1 MSRLPDLSIEE
12 AKLVGYLLDVNH
24 PEGGL
29 KAQFFIGCGFDPADP
44 KVFAYALAEHAIR
57 FWPGRIKA
65 TCFGAKHVLEGDL
78 ATPAR
83 SAVLI
88 RAVWQI
94 RPDGRP
100 WLVTAY
106 YM

>member
-12 AKLVGYLLDVNH
+12 LKLVSYLLDVSH
-24 PEGGL
+24 VEGGP
-29 KAQFFIGCGFDPADP
+29 KARFFIGCGFDPAHP
-44 KVFAYALAEHAIR
+44 KAFADALAEHAIR

-65 TCFGAKHVLEGDL
+65 TRFGAKHVLEGDL
-78 ATPAR
+78 ATSAR
-83 SAVLI
+83 GAVLV

-94 RPDGRP
+94 RPDARA

-106 YM
+106 PI